1 MGSISTDFTSGLAPG
16 SGREYTEH
24 KREPKWKLTMARCG
38 RCWLWHRH
46 KTDNAP
52 HQIAGTCLWYQIQ
65 LTGEE
70 EYESRECP
78 DFAERPGDIDA
89 PTAFGIKAK
98 KEELRDAYEEA
109 RRAKRVAVQGAG
121 VALVSILW
129 DFLELLLAALF

>member
-1 MGSISTDFTSGLAPG
+1 MCGLAQG
-16 SGREYTEH
+16 DGLGCTERRKEPRW
-24 KREPKWKLTMARCG
+24 KRTMARCG

-89 PTAFGIKAK
+89 PTAFGIKSK

-109 RRAKRVAVQGAG
+109 RSAKKVAIQGAG

-129 DFLELLLAALF
+129 DFLELLLASLF

>member
-1 MGSISTDFTSGLAPG
+1 MCGLAQEDG
-16 SGREYTEH
+16 LGCTERRKEPRW
-24 KREPKWKLTMARCG
+24 KRTMARCG

-78 DFAERPGDIDA
+78 DFAERPGEKNSG
-89 PTAFGIKAK
+89 TLTK
-98 KEELRDAYEEA
+98 KPEEPSE
-109 RRAKRVAVQGAG
+109 
-121 VALVSILW
+121 
-129 DFLELLLAALF
+129 